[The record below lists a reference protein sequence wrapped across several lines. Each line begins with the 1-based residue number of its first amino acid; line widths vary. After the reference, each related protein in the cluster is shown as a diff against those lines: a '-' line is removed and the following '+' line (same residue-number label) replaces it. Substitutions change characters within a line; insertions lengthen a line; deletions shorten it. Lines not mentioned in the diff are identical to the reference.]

1 MHIELDL
8 FNNKYN
14 YKTLKNHI
22 YQVNLIDV
30 LKTQTLTPEF
40 CAKYILNKR
49 YQMTSEEKILSMD
62 DVLKYQSHISRQDLG
77 LAMLMFDTDYDSF
90 DDFDT
95 YIEKTDCS

>member
-1 MHIELDL
+1 MSIDL

-14 YKTLKNHI
+14 YETLKTHI
-22 YQVNLIDV
+22 YQLKLMDI

-49 YQMTSEEKILSMD
+49 YQWTNEEKQLSMD
-62 DVLKYQSHISRQDLG
+62 DVLKHQSHISKEDLAF
-77 LAMLMFDTDYDSF
+77 AMLIFDTDYDSF